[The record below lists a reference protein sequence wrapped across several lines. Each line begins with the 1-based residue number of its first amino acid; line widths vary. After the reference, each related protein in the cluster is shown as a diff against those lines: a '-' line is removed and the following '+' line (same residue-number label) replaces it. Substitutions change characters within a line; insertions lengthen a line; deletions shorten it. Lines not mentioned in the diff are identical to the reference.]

1 MGETKTTYIMPDQNG
16 LGNNDLATLALFG
29 GGNGMGFGG
38 NGLWNNPF
46 MYLVWMWMMRWM
58 NNGEQGN
65 NTGDNS
71 GLKPLEASTQR
82 QIQTLADQMQDN
94 HTSDLIMA
102 AIQGNNTAVQEAAT
116 RLGCDVNA
124 LNSAIQ
130 GVSASICTLG
140 NQLGFSQERIINAV
154 NQGDCGVIQALKDCC
169 CETQKSVLAQN
180 YENRI
185 ALDAATS
192 SLKDSVNFVG
202 LQVEKGFAN
211 TNYETQAQTCA
222 IQNTIRDTGTSNTN
236 AIIAKLD
243 AMQNQALLDKID
255 ALREKNSE
263 QAVVIN
269 NAQQSAAFN
278 QMLNSYTA
286 PIASAVNS
294 LQTELASVKCR
305 LPETVTLPYSC
316 ATAIPTNML
325 YSGTVGINTFNNGW
339 NWGSWNQGYCNNSL
353 WG

>member
-1 MGETKTTYIMPDQNG
+1 MSDTKTTYIMPDQTG
-16 LGNNDLATLALFG
+16 FGGNDLATFALLG
-29 GGNGMGFGG
+29 GGAGGFGG
-38 NGLWNNPF
+38 NGMWNNPF
-46 MYLVWMWMMRWM
+46 MYLVWMYMMRWM
-58 NNGEQGN
+58 NGGDWGQG
-65 NTGDNS
+65 GD
-71 GLKPLEASTQR
+71 GCYKALEASTQR
-82 QIQTLADQMQDN
+82 QIQTLSDQINDN
-94 HTSDLIMA
+94 HTSDLLMA
-102 AIQGNNTAVQEAAT
+102 AIQGSTSALQEAST
-116 RLGCDVNA
+116 RLGCDINTVA
-124 LNSAIQ
+124 AAVQ
-130 GVSASICTLG
+130 GVRSDIAAVGS
-140 NQLGFSQERIINAV
+140 QLGFSSERIINAV

-169 CETQKSVLAQN
+169 CETQKSILTQN

-185 ALDAATS
+185 AISDASAA
-192 SLKDSVNFVG
+192 LKDSVNFVG
-202 LQVEKGFAN
+202 LQVEKGFSN

-222 IQNTIRDTGTSNTN
+222 LQNTIRDAGTANTN

-269 NAQQSAAFN
+269 NAQQSATFN

-294 LQTELASVKCR
+294 LQTELAGVKCR

-316 ATAIPTNML
+316 ATAVPSNL
-325 YSGTVGINTFNNGW
+325 FYSGAVGINTFNGGFAPYSG
-339 NWGSWNQGYCNNSL
+339 WGSCGCTNSL

>member
-1 MGETKTTYIMPDQNG
+1 MSDTKTTYIMPDQTSFG
-16 LGNNDLATLALFG
+16 GNDVATLALLG
-29 GGNGMGFGG
+29 NGGLGGNGM
-38 NGLWNNPF
+38 WNNPF
-46 MYLVWMWMMRWM
+46 MYLVWLYMMRWM
-58 NNGEQGN
+58 NGGDWGQG
-65 NTGDNS
+65 DS
-71 GLKPLEASTQR
+71 CSKALEASTQR
-82 QIQTLADQMQDN
+82 QIQTLSDQMNDN
-94 HTSDLIMA
+94 HTSDLIMS
-102 AIQGNNTAVQEAAT
+102 AIQGNNSAIQDVAI
-116 RLGCDVNA
+116 RLGCDINA
-124 LNSAIQ
+124 VASAIQ
-130 GVSASICTLG
+130 GVRSDIASVG
-140 NQLGFSQERIINAV
+140 SQLGFSSERIINAV

-169 CETQKSVLAQN
+169 CETQKSILTNN

-185 ALDAATS
+185 AISDAKA

-202 LQVEKGFAN
+202 LQVEKGFSN
-211 TNYETQAQTCA
+211 SNYETQAQTCA
-222 IQNTIRDTGTSNTN
+222 LQNTIRDAGTANTN

-263 QAVVIN
+263 QAVIIN

-305 LPETVTLPYSC
+305 LPETVTLPANSNV
-316 ATAIPTNML
+316 AVPVAGVP
-325 YSGTVGINTFNNGW
+325 FNAFC
-339 NWGSWNQGYCNNSL
+339 GSWNLGWNNYNTSCNNSL

>member
-1 MGETKTTYIMPDQNG
+1 
-16 LGNNDLATLALFG
+16 
-29 GGNGMGFGG
+29 
-38 NGLWNNPF
+38 
-46 MYLVWMWMMRWM
+46 MYLVWLYMMRWM
-58 NNGEQGN
+58 NGGDWGN
-65 NTGDNS
+65 NGGDCY
-71 GLKPLEASTQR
+71 KALEASTQR
-82 QIQTLADQMQDN
+82 QIQTLSDQMQDN
-94 HTSDLIMA
+94 HTSDLLMQ
-102 AIQGNNTAVQEAAT
+102 AIQGNNNAIQEAAT
-116 RLGCDVNA
+116 RLGCDVNTIA
-124 LNSAIQ
+124 SAIQ
-130 GVSASICTLG
+130 GVRSDIASVG
-140 NQLGFSQERIINAV
+140 SQLGFSSERIINAV

-169 CETQKSVLAQN
+169 CETQKSILTNN

-185 ALDAATS
+185 AIGDATR
-192 SLKDSVNFVG
+192 SLKDSVNYVG

-222 IQNTIRDTGTSNTN
+222 LQNTIRDAGTTNTN

-243 AMQNQALLDKID
+243 AMQNQQLLDKID

-286 PIASAVNS
+286 PIANAVNT

-316 ATAIPTNML
+316 ATAVPSSLFYN
-325 YSGTVGINTFNNGW
+325 GAVGINTFNNGW
-339 NWGSWNQGYCNNSL
+339 GAWNQGCCNNSL

>member
-1 MGETKTTYIMPDQNG
+1 MSDTKTTYIMPDQAG
-16 LGNNDLATLALFG
+16 GFGNNDLATVALLSG
-29 GGNGMGFGG
+29 GGGFGA
-38 NGLWNNPF
+38 NNWMNNPF
-46 MYLVWMWMMRWM
+46 MYLIWAYMMRWM
-58 NNGEQGN
+58 NGGDMNNGG
-65 NTGDNS
+65 GYM
-71 GLKPLEASTQR
+71 EAATQR
-82 QIQTLADQMQDN
+82 QIQTLADQMNDN
-94 HTSDLIMA
+94 HVSDLLMQ
-102 AIQGNNTAVQEAAT
+102 AIQGNNNAIQEAAT
-116 RLGCDVNA
+116 RLGCDINA
-124 LNSAIQ
+124 VISSVQ
-130 GVSASICTLG
+130 GVRSDIASVG
-140 NQLGFSQERIINAV
+140 SQLGFSAERIINAV

-169 CETQKSVLAQN
+169 CETQKSILTSN

-185 ALDAATS
+185 ALDHAQS

-202 LQVEKGFAN
+202 LQVEKGFSN

-222 IQNTIRDTGTSNTN
+222 LQNTIRDAGTANTN

-269 NAQQSAAFN
+269 NAQQTATFS

-286 PIASAVNS
+286 PIANAVNT

-316 ATAIPTNML
+316 ATAVPSSLFYN
-325 YSGTVGINTFNNGW
+325 GAVGINTFNGGWGAWNGC
-339 NWGSWNQGYCNNSL
+339 GCNNSL

>member
-1 MGETKTTYIMPDQNG
+1 MSDTKTTYIMPDQTG
-16 LGNNDLATLALFG
+16 FGGNDLATFALLG
-29 GGNGMGFGG
+29 GGAGGFGG
-38 NGLWNNPF
+38 NGMWNNPF
-46 MYLVWMWMMRWM
+46 MYLVWMYMMRWM
-58 NNGEQGN
+58 NGGDWGQG
-65 NTGDNS
+65 GD
-71 GLKPLEASTQR
+71 GCYKALEASTQR
-82 QIQTLADQMQDN
+82 QIQTLSDQINDN
-94 HTSDLIMA
+94 HTSDLLMA
-102 AIQGNNTAVQEAAT
+102 AIQGSTSALQEAST
-116 RLGCDVNA
+116 RLGCDINA
-124 LNSAIQ
+124 VAAAVQ
-130 GVSASICTLG
+130 GVRSDIAAVGS
-140 NQLGFSQERIINAV
+140 QLGFSSERIINAV

-169 CETQKSVLAQN
+169 CETQKSILTNN

-185 ALDAATS
+185 AISDATA
-192 SLKDSVNFVG
+192 SLKDTVNFVG
-202 LQVEKGFAN
+202 LQVEKGFSN

-222 IQNTIRDTGTSNTN
+222 LQNTIRDAGTANTN

-269 NAQQSAAFN
+269 NAQQSATFN

-294 LQTELASVKCR
+294 LQTELAGVKCR

-316 ATAIPTNML
+316 ATAVPSNL
-325 YSGTVGINTFNNGW
+325 FYSGAVGINTFNGGFTPYSG
-339 NWGSWNQGYCNNSL
+339 WGSCGCTNSL

>member
-1 MGETKTTYIMPDQNG
+1 MSETKTTYIMPDQTSF
-16 LGNNDLATLALFG
+16 GNNDLATLALVSG
-29 GGNGMGFGG
+29 GAGGFGG
-38 NGLWNNPF
+38 NGMWNNPF
-46 MYLVWMWMMRWM
+46 VYLVWMYMMRWM
-58 NNGEQGN
+58 NGGDWGNGTN
-65 NTGDNS
+65 CS
-71 GLKPLEASTQR
+71 GALEAATQR
-82 QIQTLADQMQDN
+82 QIQTLSDQMNDN
-94 HTSDLIMA
+94 HTSDLIMS
-102 AIQGNNTAVQEAAT
+102 AIQGNNSAIHDVAT
-116 RLGCDVNA
+116 RLGCDITAVA
-124 LNSAIQ
+124 SAIQ
-130 GVSASICTLG
+130 GVRSDIASVG
-140 NQLGFSQERIINAV
+140 SQLGFSSERIINAV

-169 CETQKSVLAQN
+169 CETQKSILTNN

-185 ALDAATS
+185 AISDATS

-202 LQVEKGFAN
+202 LQVEKGFSN

-222 IQNTIRDTGTSNTN
+222 LQNTIRDAGTANTN

-269 NAQQSAAFN
+269 NAQQSSVFN

-286 PIASAVNS
+286 PIAAAVNT
-294 LQTELASVKCR
+294 LQTELAGVKCR

-316 ATAIPTNML
+316 ATAVPSSLL
-325 YSGTVGINTFNNGW
+325 YNGAVGINTFNPGW
-339 NWGSWNQGYCNNSL
+339 SAYSGCGCTNSL

>member
-1 MGETKTTYIMPDQNG
+1 MGETKTTYIMPEQNG
-16 LGNNDLATLALFG
+16 FGNNDLATMALLG
-29 GGNGMGFGG
+29 GGNGGFGG

-58 NNGEQGN
+58 NNGDWGN
-65 NTGDNS
+65 NNPNGA
-71 GLKPLEASTQR
+71 LEAATQR
-82 QIQTLADQMQDN
+82 QIQTLSDSLQDN
-94 HTSDLIMA
+94 HTTDLLMA
-102 AIQGNNTAVQEAAT
+102 AIQGNGNAIQEAAT
-116 RLGCDVNA
+116 RIGCDFNA
-124 LNSAIQ
+124 LNSAVQ
-130 GVSASICTLG
+130 GISSSIGSLAS
-140 NQLGFSQERIINAV
+140 QLGFSSERIINAV

-169 CETQKSVLAQN
+169 CETQKAILTQN

-185 ALDAATS
+185 AIGDATAKV
-192 SLKDSVNFVG
+192 KDTVNYVG
-202 LQVEKGFAN
+202 LQVEKGFAD
-211 TNYETQAQTCA
+211 TNYQTQAQTCA
-222 IQNTIRDTGTSNTN
+222 LQGTIRDTGTANTN

-269 NAQQSAAFN
+269 NAQQTATFS

-286 PIASAVNS
+286 PIAAAVNT
-294 LQTELASVKCR
+294 LQTELAGVKCR

-316 ATAIPTNML
+316 ATAIPTNLL
-325 YSGTVGINTFNNGW
+325 YSGAVGLNTFNAGW
-339 NWGSWNQGYCNNSL
+339 NCGTPNTL

>member
-1 MGETKTTYIMPDQNG
+1 MNETKTTYIMPDQNG
-16 LGNNDLATLALFG
+16 FGNNDLATFALLSGGGGGFG
-29 GGNGMGFGG
+29 GGWM
-38 NGLWNNPF
+38 NNPF
-46 MYLVWMWMMRWM
+46 MYLVWMYMMRWM
-58 NNGEQGN
+58 NGGDWGN
-65 NTGDNS
+65 NNNCATS
-71 GLKPLEASTQR
+71 MEAATQR
-82 QIQTLADQMQDN
+82 QIQTLSDQMNDN
-94 HTSDLIMA
+94 HTADLLMA
-102 AIQGNNTAVQEAAT
+102 AIQGNNSAIQEAAT
-116 RLGCDVNA
+116 RLGCDINA
-124 LNSAIQ
+124 VSSAIQ
-130 GVSASICTLG
+130 GVRSDIASVG
-140 NQLGFSQERIINAV
+140 SQLGFSSERIINAV

-169 CETQKSVLAQN
+169 CETQKSILTNN

-185 ALDAATS
+185 AISNATA
-192 SLKDSVNFVG
+192 SLKDTVNFVG
-202 LQVEKGFAN
+202 LQVEKGFSN
-211 TNYETQAQTCA
+211 SNYETQAQTCA
-222 IQNTIRDTGTSNTN
+222 LQNTIRDAGTANTN

-286 PIASAVNS
+286 PIANAVNT

-316 ATAIPTNML
+316 ATAVPSSLFYN
-325 YSGTVGINTFNNGW
+325 GAVGINTFNNGW
-339 NWGSWNQGYCNNSL
+339 SNYNNCGCYNNSL

>member
-1 MGETKTTYIMPDQNG
+1 
-16 LGNNDLATLALFG
+16 
-29 GGNGMGFGG
+29 
-38 NGLWNNPF
+38 
-46 MYLVWMWMMRWM
+46 
-58 NNGEQGN
+58 
-65 NTGDNS
+65 
-71 GLKPLEASTQR
+71 
-82 QIQTLADQMQDN
+82 
-94 HTSDLIMA
+94 MA

-169 CETQKSVLAQN
+169 CETQKSILAQN

>member
-1 MGETKTTYIMPDQNG
+1 
-16 LGNNDLATLALFG
+16 
-29 GGNGMGFGG
+29 
-38 NGLWNNPF
+38 
-46 MYLVWMWMMRWM
+46 MMRWM
-58 NNGEQGN
+58 NGNGLDN
-65 NTGDNS
+65 NG
-71 GLKPLEASTQR
+71 GLEASTQR
-82 QIQTLADQMQDN
+82 QIQTLSDQMNDN
-94 HTSDLIMA
+94 HTTDLLMA
-102 AIQGNNTAVQEAAT
+102 AIQGNNGAIQEAAT
-116 RLGCDVNA
+116 RLGCDINA
-124 LNSAIQ
+124 IASAVQ
-130 GVSASICTLG
+130 GVRSDIASVG
-140 NQLGFSQERIINAV
+140 SQLGFSSERIINAV
-154 NQGDCGVIQALKDCC
+154 NLGDCGVIQALKDCC
-169 CETQKSVLAQN
+169 CETQKAILTNN

-185 ALDAATS
+185 AISDATA

-202 LQVEKGFAN
+202 LQVEKGFSN

-222 IQNTIRDTGTSNTN
+222 LQNTIRDAGTANTN

-286 PIASAVNS
+286 PIAGAVNA

-316 ATAIPTNML
+316 ATAVPSSLFFN
-325 YSGTVGINTFNNGW
+325 GAVGINTFSNGFAPY
-339 NWGSWNQGYCNNSL
+339 GGCGCNNSL